1 VDDPLVMTID
11 LGSSATKAALW
22 STEGLVAIGRAPLM
36 TRTPRP
42 EQAEQ
47 DPAAWWTSSVAACKR
62 LPAKDRRRVAVVG
75 FSTQRE
81 ALVPVAASGEP
92 IGAAIARG
100 DRRAVEQADRLGD
113 EFEVLTGV
121 VPDPAC
127 TAARVAWLRE
137 HEPERLDAA
146 RWILAPRDLVVLRLT
161 GRAVTDPSVTSRTG
175 LIAID
180 GARLEGGD
188 LLPDV
193 EASTAVIGASLEEP
207 SGSLGIAPGTPV
219 VVGAGDRACEILGV
233 AASLARPM
241 VSWGT
246 TAGVSIPVP
255 HVPPPSKGV
264 LVTRG
269 AIGGYVMEAG
279 LSSGGAALAWVA
291 ELSQAN
297 SVALAAEA
305 ERIAPGAEGL
315 IALPWLSG
323 ARAPWWE
330 SRLGMAFT
338 GLAPHHAAPHLARA
352 IVEGMAFDAA
362 RCLERSA
369 PDAVELALAGG
380 GAAMPLWRRVLSGVT
395 SRPVVSYRHGEAA
408 SVGAA
413 LLAGRAAGIELERDD
428 LDPVERR
435 EDPPDDE
442 VLAYAELRMRHDM
455 VARATVEA
463 LSGLR

>member
-11 LGSSATKAALW
+11 LGSSSTKVALW
-22 STEGLVAIGRAPLM
+22 SQEGLVAIGRAPIA

-42 EQAEQ
+42 DQAEQ
-47 DPAAWWTSSVAACKR
+47 DPSAWWTSSVSACKR

-81 ALVPVAASGEP
+81 ALVPVEASGEP
-92 IGAAIARG
+92 IGLAIARG

-127 TAARVAWLRE
+127 AAARLAWLRE
-137 HEPERLDAA
+137 HEPDRLARA

-161 GRAVTDPSVTSRTG
+161 GRAVTDPSVTSRGG
-175 LIAID
+175 LVAID
-180 GARLEGGD
+180 GARLEGGG

-193 EASTAVIGASLEEP
+193 EPSTAVVGASLDEP
-207 SGSLGIAPGTPV
+207 STALGVAPGTPV
-219 VVGAGDRACEILGV
+219 VAGAGDRACEILGV
-233 AASLARPM
+233 DAALARPM

-255 HVPPPSKGV
+255 HVPPPSRGV

-305 ERIAPGAEGL
+305 ERVAPGADGL

-330 SRLGMAFT
+330 ARIGMAFT
-338 GLAPHHAAPHLARA
+338 GLAPHHGPEHLARA
-352 IVEGMAFDAA
+352 IVEGVAFDAA

-380 GAAMPLWRRVLSGVT
+380 GAAMPLWRRVLSGVA

-413 LLAGRAAGIELERDD
+413 LLAGRAAGIDLERDV

-435 EDPPDDE
+435 ELPPDDE

-455 VARATVEA
+455 VARATIEA
-463 LSGLR
+463 LSGAR